1 MEGKSLEEI
10 LREHPF
16 LEGFKS
22 EHIRKMAEMALEVQ
36 FGRDQ
41 IIFRE
46 GQESG
51 LFFLIVS
58 GKVALEVSAPGR
70 IFRVQT
76 LEAGEELGWSSVLG
90 EGGKHFQARSLETV
104 RALAFEGAR
113 LRQACEQDPSFG
125 YALMRQLLKVV
136 AERLQATRLQ
146 LLDLYAPRAAKLI

>member
-1 MEGKSLEEI
+1 MERKSLVEI
-10 LREHPF
+10 LSEHPF
-16 LEGFKS
+16 LEGFRP
-22 EHIRKMAEMALEVQ
+22 EHVQKMAEMALEVQ

-51 LFFLIVS
+51 LFFLILS
-58 GKVALEVSAPGR
+58 GRVALEVSAPGR
-70 IFRVQT
+70 ILRVQT
-76 LEAGEELGWSSVLG
+76 LGPGEELGWSSVLG

-113 LRQACEQDPSFG
+113 LRQACDQDPSFG
-125 YALMRQLLKVV
+125 YALMKRLLKVV

-146 LLDLYAPRAAKLI
+146 LLDVYAPRAAKLI

>member
-1 MEGKSLEEI
+1 MQAKSLAEI
-10 LREHPF
+10 LQEHPF
-16 LEGFKS
+16 LEGFKP
-22 EHIRKMAEMALEVQ
+22 EHVQKMAELALEVQ

-51 LFFLIVS
+51 LFFLILS
-58 GKVALEVSAPGR
+58 GKIALEVSAPGR

-104 RALAFEGAR
+104 RALAFEGSR
-113 LRQACEQDPSFG
+113 LRQLCEQDPAFG
-125 YALMRQLLKVV
+125 YALMKRLLKVV

-146 LLDLYAPRAAKLI
+146 LLDVYAPRAAKLI

>member
-1 MEGKSLEEI
+1 MQTKSLREI
-10 LREHPF
+10 LKEHAF
-16 LEGFKS
+16 LEGFKP
-22 EHIRKMAEMALEVQ
+22 EHIDKMAELALEVQ

-51 LFFLIVS
+51 LFFLILS
-58 GKVALEVSAPGR
+58 GRIALEVSAPGR
-70 IFRVQT
+70 ILRVQT

-125 YALMRQLLKVV
+125 YALMKRLLKVV

-146 LLDLYAPRAAKLI
+146 LLDVYAPRASKLI

>member
-1 MEGKSLEEI
+1 MQAKPLVEI
-10 LREHPF
+10 LKEHPF
-16 LEGFKS
+16 LEGFKP
-22 EHIRKMAEMALEVQ
+22 EHVQKMAELALEVQ

-51 LFFLIVS
+51 LFFLILS
-58 GKVALEVSAPGR
+58 GKIALEVSAPGR

-104 RALAFEGAR
+104 RALAFEGSR
-113 LRQACEQDPSFG
+113 LRQLCEQDPSFG
-125 YALMRQLLKVV
+125 YALMKQLLKVV

-146 LLDLYAPRAAKLI
+146 LLDIYAPRAAKLI

>member
-1 MEGKSLEEI
+1 MQSKSLVEI
-10 LREHPF
+10 LQEHPF
-16 LEGFKS
+16 LEGFTP
-22 EHIRKMAEMALEVQ
+22 EHVQKMAELALEVQ

-51 LFFLIVS
+51 LFFLILS
-58 GKVALEVSAPGR
+58 GKIALEVSAPGR
-70 IFRVQT
+70 ILRVQT

-104 RALAFEGAR
+104 RALAFEGSR
-113 LRQACEQDPSFG
+113 LRQLCEQDPSFG
-125 YALMRQLLKVV
+125 YALMKRLLKVV

-146 LLDLYAPRAAKLI
+146 LLDIYAPRAAKLI

>member
-1 MEGKSLEEI
+1 MQAKSLVEI
-10 LREHPF
+10 LQEHPF
-16 LEGFKS
+16 LEGFKP
-22 EHIRKMAEMALEVQ
+22 EHVQRMAELALEVQ

-51 LFFLIVS
+51 LFFLILS
-58 GKVALEVSAPGR
+58 GKIALEVSAPGR

-104 RALAFEGAR
+104 RALAFEGSR
-113 LRQACEQDPSFG
+113 LRQLCEQDPSFG
-125 YALMRQLLKVV
+125 YALMKKLLKVV

-146 LLDLYAPRAAKLI
+146 LLDVYAPRAAKLI